1 MQTMPRSNAHKAE
14 HPAQADALNPA
25 GPTGS
30 GAANAA
36 APDADPATARE
47 WLSALVDGECPP
59 ERVARALA
67 TPGRQRPVLGAER
80 GSDLDTALDAEL
92 DAALDADLCADWSL
106 HHWIG
111 EALRGEPAHPPASL
125 AFANAVLARLAAE
138 PAPAW
143 NPIAAAPQQPAAH
156 VQPETS
162 PQPQAPIQP
171 EQPRAQQPAVPLPTA
186 QHAANDAVFR
196 WKMVS
201 GLASVA
207 AVAALSWSLLPGA
220 ATPDA
225 GQQWAQSPAPLQVS
239 ATDPAAQPADLQAVA
254 TAHGLV
260 WRDPQFEALMAAH
273 RQHGSL
279 NALHVPVGFM
289 RNATYDRPAN

>member
-59 ERVARALA
+59 ERVAQALA

-111 EALRGEPAHPPASL
+111 EALRGEPAHPPASPD
-125 AFANAVLARLAAE
+125 FANAVLARLAAE
-138 PAPAW
+138 
-143 NPIAAAPQQPAAH
+143 
-156 VQPETS
+156 
-162 PQPQAPIQP
+162 
-171 EQPRAQQPAVPLPTA
+171 
-186 QHAANDAVFR
+186 
-196 WKMVS
+196 S

>member
-14 HPAQADALNPA
+14 HLAQADSVSPA
-25 GPTGS
+25 DPWGPGV
-30 GAANAA
+30 AAVAA
-36 APDADPATARE
+36 TDADPVPARE
-47 WLSALVDGECPP
+47 WLSALVDGECAP
-59 ERVARALA
+59 ERVAQALA
-67 TPGRQRPVLGAER
+67 AAGRKPPGLGADR
-80 GSDLDTALDAEL
+80 GSAPDSALDA
-92 DAALDADLCADWSL
+92 DLDADLCADWSL

-111 EALRGEPAHPPASL
+111 EALRGEPAHPPASP

-143 NPIAAAPQQPAAH
+143 NPIAAAREQPAAH
-156 VQPETS
+156 VQPES
-162 PQPQAPIQP
+162 
-171 EQPRAQQPAVPLPTA
+171 RVQPAAPVPAP
-186 QHAANDAVFR
+186 QSAANDAVFR
-196 WKMVS
+196 WKMVA

-207 AVAALSWSLLPGA
+207 SVAALSWSLLPGA

-225 GQQWAQSPAPLQVS
+225 GQQWAQSPPPLVAAAPD
-239 ATDPAAQPADLQAVA
+239 AAAQPADLQAVA
-254 TAHGLV
+254 TVHGLV

-289 RNATYDRPAN
+289 RNATYDRPAH

>member
-14 HPAQADALNPA
+14 HPAQADALNPVA
-25 GPTGS
+25 PTGS
-30 GAANAA
+30 GAANVSAT
-36 APDADPATARE
+36 DGDPATARE

-59 ERVARALA
+59 ERLAHALA
-67 TPGRQRPVLGAER
+67 APGRQRPVLGADR
-80 GSDLDTALDAEL
+80 SADL

-111 EALRGEPAHPPASL
+111 ESLRGEPAHPPASPD
-125 AFANAVLARLAAE
+125 FASAVLARLAAE

-143 NPIAAAPQQPAAH
+143 SPVAAAPQLPATHALPEVRAQPAAP
-156 VQPETS
+156 VPA
-162 PQPQAPIQP
+162 PQS
-171 EQPRAQQPAVPLPTA
+171 
-186 QHAANDAVFR
+186 AANDAVFR

-225 GQQWAQSPAPLQVS
+225 GQQWAQSPPPLVAAAPD
-239 ATDPAAQPADLQAVA
+239 AAAQPADLQTVT

-260 WRDPQFEALMAAH
+260 WRDPQFEAMMAAH

-289 RNATYDRPAN
+289 RNATYDRSAN